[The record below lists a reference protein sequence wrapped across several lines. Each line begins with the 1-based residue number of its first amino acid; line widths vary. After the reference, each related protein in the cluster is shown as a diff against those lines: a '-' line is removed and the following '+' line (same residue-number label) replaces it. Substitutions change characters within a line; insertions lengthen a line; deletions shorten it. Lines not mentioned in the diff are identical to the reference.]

1 VMLPR
6 HASTSVQPVH
16 TPGHASS
23 NGGSAGGG
31 AASGGAGNRP
41 ARPSAGGWGGHGNG
55 SANGSANVMQ
65 DGSWSGVRQTG
76 FGYAIVS
83 SAPPLAAAPSIGAA
97 GLGEATWAA
106 DYMGSK
112 GSMASGSKG
121 GTTSGSSCMSRKR
134 VRAGGLRGPRSL
146 PANGSRPSLSSSRPS
161 LPAGSHT
168 LSGAC
173 RGLSEYSFRGWSA
186 SRSLLSCSASSLSLT
201 PRKCCR

>member
-1 VMLPR
+1 MLAMLPR
-6 HASTSVQPVH
+6 HASNSLQPVE

-31 AASGGAGNRP
+31 TASGGPGNRP

-55 SANGSANVMQ
+55 SANSSANVTH
-65 DGSWSGVRQTG
+65 DGGWSEVRQTG

-83 SAPPLAAAPSIGAA
+83 SAPPLAAAPNTGAA
-97 GLGEATWAA
+97 GLDESTWAG

-112 GSMASGSKG
+112 GRMVSGSKG
-121 GTTSGSSCMSRKR
+121 GTTSGSSCVSRTR

-146 PANGSRPSLSSSRPS
+146 PANGARPSLSSSRPS

-173 RGLSEYSFRGWSA
+173 RGLSE
-186 SRSLLSCSASSLSLT
+186 
-201 PRKCCR
+201 